1 MHASGAFVFERLS
14 EIRTDRR
21 GLAHMLRRLG
31 HPVDHGRQQID
42 G

>member
-1 MHASGAFVFERLS
+1 MHAPRAFAFERFS
-14 EIRTDRR
+14 VVRTDGRR
-21 GLAHMLRRLG
+21 LAHMLRRLA